1 MLLAVDIGNSNIV
14 LGGMKGQE
22 ICFISRLKTDAAQ
35 TTDQYAVELWGI
47 LALYGLTQKD
57 IDRAI
62 ISSVVPQLN
71 DAFCDAVKRATGVD
85 PLLVGPGVKTG
96 LNIRIDNPAQ
106 LGADM
111 VVAAVGALSRY
122 ALPLILID
130 LGTATTFSVLDAN
143 GTFLGGSILPG
154 VVISLEALTSRAA
167 QLPGISLTAPKRAI
181 GTNTID
187 CMRSGVLL
195 GHASMLDGMIDRMEQ
210 ELGQA
215 TTVVATGG
223 LAPLVVS
230 NCRHT
235 ITCDNDLMLYG
246 LSLIDHKNR

>member
-14 LGGMKGQE
+14 LGGMREQE
-22 ICFISRLKTDAAQ
+22 ICFISRLKTDAGQ
-35 TTDQYAVELWGI
+35 TADQYAVELWGI

-71 DAFCDAVKRATGVD
+71 DSFCDAVRHACGVE

-122 ALPLILID
+122 PLPLILID
-130 LGTATTFSVLDAN
+130 LGTATTFSVLDAS

-181 GTNTID
+181 GTNTVD

-210 ELGQA
+210 ELGEE

-223 LAPLVVS
+223 LAPLIVS
-230 NCRHT
+230 HCRHT

-246 LSLIDHKNR
+246 LWLIDHKNR